1 MTSNDDDDDDD
12 DVSKL
17 PRYTREEVAK
27 HNTPASNWISVDD
40 FVYDVTKFAKFHP
53 GGKAFIDRVAG
64 TDSTN
69 AFYKYHRKDVL
80 EQVAKKFRVGVLV
93 ERDRRKGKERTLE
106 RKKGDLELVPYAEP
120 SAFAVGNAPSLY
132 YNESHKNFRN
142 ACRLFFDTHIVPVC
156 VKADENGEH
165 PTKEVYELLGKNGL
179 LVARMPKGPWLRDV
193 VENCGVEILGG
204 VKWSEF
210 DSFHE
215 LIAHEETCRLG
226 VPGYVDGLG
235 AGLVIGLPPVL
246 QFGRPEIAR
255 KVGRE
260 ILLGKKR
267 ICLAISEPA
276 AGSDVAGLQTI
287 AVKDSS
293 TGDYIVNGVKKWITN
308 GQFSD
313 YFTTAVKMQ
322 DGTFSL
328 LLIDREWGGV
338 ETKPIKTSY
347 SPSAGTAYV
356 TYENVRVPKE
366 YLLGKEGKGFM
377 YVMFNF
383 NHERWYIVAG
393 TNAANR
399 LILAECFKWANQR
412 IVFGKKLIEQPV
424 IRGKLAIM
432 AAQIEA
438 VQAWTEQITHQM
450 NVLSHEEQS
459 VVLAGPIALLKY
471 FCTRVANLVS
481 DEACQIF
488 GGRAITRTGM
498 GRIIE
503 AFQKSNKFAAILGG
517 SEEIMADLG
526 IRQAMKHMPNAR
538 L

>member
-1 MTSNDDDDDDD
+1 
-12 DVSKL
+12 
-17 PRYTREEVAK
+17 
-27 HNTPASNWISVDD
+27 
-40 FVYDVTKFAKFHP
+40 
-53 GGKAFIDRVAG
+53 
-64 TDSTN
+64 
-69 AFYKYHRKDVL
+69 
-80 EQVAKKFRVGVLV
+80 
-93 ERDRRKGKERTLE
+93 
-106 RKKGDLELVPYAEP
+106 
-120 SAFAVGNAPSLY
+120 
-132 YNESHKNFRN
+132 
-142 ACRLFFDTHIVPVC
+142 
-156 VKADENGEH
+156 
-165 PTKEVYELLGKNGL
+165 
-179 LVARMPKGPWLRDV
+179 
-193 VENCGVEILGG
+193 
-204 VKWSEF
+204 
-210 DSFHE
+210 
-215 LIAHEETCRLG
+215 
-226 VPGYVDGLG
+226 
-235 AGLVIGLPPVL
+235 
-246 QFGRPEIAR
+246 
-255 KVGRE
+255 
-260 ILLGKKR
+260 
-267 ICLAISEPA
+267 
-276 AGSDVAGLQTI
+276 
-287 AVKDSS
+287 
-293 TGDYIVNGVKKWITN
+293 
-308 GQFSD
+308 
-313 YFTTAVKMQ
+313 
-322 DGTFSL
+322 
-328 LLIDREWGGV
+328 
-338 ETKPIKTSY
+338 
-347 SPSAGTAYV
+347 V